1 MDDAR
6 KLAIKENVNKFV
18 EIKEEYIT
26 LGFQREILNDK
37 LSQIKSELFEDRPK
51 EYIEEVLA
59 YFKNRKNA
67 FGLSS
72 VDMILEIEEWL
83 KHISVQLRIE

>member
-37 LSQIKSELFEDRPK
+37 LSQIRSELFEGRPK